1 MSARDLPPELI
12 AKAWA
17 AMPREQ
23 RAAIRASVARGLEAL
38 KAPEPLTLYQWAERN
53 FYLSAES
60 SQGAKAWRA
69 YPYQRGILC
78 MMGDD
83 WIAEVDLLKS
93 ARVGYTKC
101 LLASVAFNA
110 QHKRRNQCIWQPTDA
125 DSDEFC
131 KSEVEPMLRD
141 VKAMADVF
149 PQMLRKSKANTLNMK
164 RFLGS
169 MLFLK
174 GGTSA
179 GNYRRM
185 TLQTFHADEFSQFDE
200 KIEGSADPWTLMWKR
215 LEGATYKK
223 AVVGSTPRVA
233 GKDHTERRYLAALAR
248 MRYHITCP
256 HCDVEHPLLPG
267 DLHPTQ
273 RNRPPGGMAWD
284 MADPEGTVHHVCPH
298 CEGSITQADYLGLW
312 EAGVWVSECGNYRCH
327 ALANGEYFWTD
338 GAGMVLD
345 VPPRHVGVQIWSAYS
360 EQVSWAEI
368 VREYLEADAAKRTG
382 QGGPMEGFIN
392 ETLGLTTQE
401 EVQET
406 DGGALRKRA
415 EAYPLGRVPRG
426 GVEIVMGVDT
436 QDAWWAVQTVAV
448 GRGGEKW
455 IVGYEEISGDP
466 GNPTDWETVLW
477 PVLQRTLYHWDG
489 APMRGACIGIDCGGS
504 HWHQAVAFCRRH
516 EADKVF
522 GLKGESTPDK
532 PIKSRMKRLTITTRG
547 KVSLTGEKVW
557 FVGTHAA
564 KDEIFSRLQ
573 FKKPGPGYIHFSR
586 DLDQRYYDG
595 LTAEVKRR
603 KYTRKGLE
611 MYWAPRTQG
620 ARNEPL
626 DTLVYALWCCE
637 RMGYSGFSERQWQ
650 LKESALV
657 PDLFLPSDLPAVAH
671 VGPATTAPVLDVPAV
686 EVPAA
691 PDAAPP
697 AVDPRQRA
705 LDLPA
710 PPRDTPKPLPAAAP
724 PPPAP
729 NPFAPADWM
738 SRGFT

>member
-17 AMPREQ
+17 AMPRGQ

-38 KAPEPLTLYQWAERN
+38 KAPEPLTLYEWAERN

-141 VKAMADVF
+141 VRSMRTVF
-149 PQMLRKSKANTLNMK
+149 PEMLRKSKANTLNMK

-233 GKDHTERRYLAALAR
+233 GKDHTERRFLAALAR
-248 MRYHITCP
+248 MHYHITCP

-267 DLHPTQ
+267 DLHPGA
-273 RNRPPGGMAWD
+273 RNRPPGGMTWD
-284 MADPEGTVHHVCPH
+284 MADPEGSVRHVCPH

-312 EAGVWVSECGNYRCH
+312 ETGLWVSDCGNYRCH
-327 ALANGEYFWTD
+327 ALVSGEYYWTD
-338 GAGMVLD
+338 GTGAVLD

-368 VREYLEADAAKRTG
+368 VREFLEADTAKRTTG
-382 QGGPMEGFIN
+382 QDGPMEGFIN

-406 DGGALRKRA
+406 DSGALRQRA
-415 EAYPLGRVPRG
+415 EAYPLGRVQRG
-426 GVEIVMGVDT
+426 ARAEQPGLDGAACRRAEQHLDHHRRVDDDHRASRAART
-436 QDAWWAVQTVAV
+436 AAAGETRGSTEARACSRSRISRGV
-448 GRGGEKW
+448 GR
-455 IVGYEEISGDP
+455 
-466 GNPTDWETVLW
+466 
-477 PVLQRTLYHWDG
+477 
-489 APMRGACIGIDCGGS
+489 
-504 HWHQAVAFCRRH
+504 
-516 EADKVF
+516 
-522 GLKGESTPDK
+522 
-532 PIKSRMKRLTITTRG
+532 
-547 KVSLTGEKVW
+547 
-557 FVGTHAA
+557 
-564 KDEIFSRLQ
+564 
-573 FKKPGPGYIHFSR
+573 
-586 DLDQRYYDG
+586 
-595 LTAEVKRR
+595 
-603 KYTRKGLE
+603 
-611 MYWAPRTQG
+611 
-620 ARNEPL
+620 
-626 DTLVYALWCCE
+626 
-637 RMGYSGFSERQWQ
+637 
-650 LKESALV
+650 SA
-657 PDLFLPSDLPAVAH
+657 
-671 VGPATTAPVLDVPAV
+671 T
-686 EVPAA
+686 
-691 PDAAPP
+691 
-697 AVDPRQRA
+697 
-705 LDLPA
+705 
-710 PPRDTPKPLPAAAP
+710 RDTSAI
-724 PPPAP
+724 
-729 NPFAPADWM
+729 
-738 SRGFT
+738 R